1 MACEARAARGSVEY
15 LFRSFNER
23 IEPRNIYFYCI
34 LTAKEDINK
43 KKEQNGKTNRQYKQ
57 YKRFKKVKL

>member
-43 KKEQNGKTNRQYKQ
+43 KKEKNGRNYRQYKQ
-57 YKRFKKVKL
+57 YKRFKKTKL